1 MRTPH
6 VEHHRGAPGRPT
18 PPGPVLPAAACALAG
33 CAALATRPA
42 TEGGALAVA
51 VVVGA
56 IGGLGPVP
64 RAEDEHVARVR
75 WLAATLLGVATVA
88 VAHTLRPPPV
98 VHVTIPGL
106 AVAAL
111 MAAAVAEEAF
121 FRRFLY
127 GWLAKGGPA
136 LAIVGAAT
144 VFAAVHIPA
153 YGIRAFPIDVAA
165 GLLFGWQR
173 WATGGWTAS
182 AVTHAAANLVQTT

>member
-1 MRTPH
+1 MP
-6 VEHHRGAPGRPT
+6 APV
-18 PPGPVLPAAACALAG
+18 PPAVACALAG
-33 CAALATRPA
+33 CAALAARPA
-42 TEGGALAVA
+42 TVGGSLAVT

-64 RAEDEHVARVR
+64 RAEDAHVARVR
-75 WLAATLLGVATVA
+75 WRAATLLGVATVA
-88 VAHTLRPPPV
+88 AAHALRPPPV
-98 VHVTIPGL
+98 VHVAIPGL

-127 GWLAKGGPA
+127 GWLAGGGPA
-136 LAIVGAAT
+136 LAIVGTAT

-153 YGIRAFPIDVAA
+153 YGVRAFPIDFTA

-182 AVTHAAANLVQTT
+182 ALTHAAANLVQAT